1 MDLKEKTTKQ
11 LNNELKGVKMTTGA
25 LIGILSVLFILC
37 VFGLFTKEDN
47 SVFRTLIIV
56 PLALS
61 AIIPMNFSNMKRIK
75 KEIQLRDK

>member
-11 LNNELKGVKMTTGA
+11 LNNELKGVKMTNGA

>member
-25 LIGILSVLFILC
+25 LIGILSVLFIIC

>member
-11 LNNELKGVKMTTGA
+11 LNNELKGVKMTNGA
-25 LIGILSVLFILC
+25 LIGILSVLFIIC